1 MDDPR
6 GLPFIS
12 GAAIHAALDYPSLIS
27 ALGDAFAV
35 GAEAPVRASHAVTP
49 EGDRLLLMPAWRAGA
64 EIGVKVVTVFPR
76 NPARGLASVSALYV
90 LLDGAT
96 GHPVALL
103 DGEALTLRRTG
114 AASALASTYLSR
126 PDASVLLVV
135 GTGKLAPH
143 MDHAHCAVRAIEQ
156 VLVWGRVP
164 ERARALAADLGELG
178 YPARPAADLD
188 AALGAA
194 DIVSCATTARE
205 PVVAGA
211 SVRDGAHV
219 DLVGGFTRAMREGD
233 DALMQR
239 AELYVD
245 TYAGTLAEAGDLIQP
260 IERGLVTRSQ
270 IRAELADLVTGRAPG
285 RRDASVVTLFKSVG
299 TALEDLA
306 AARLA
311 AERLKLPRA
320 GD

>member
-1 MDDPR
+1 MGIPCV
-6 GLPFIS
+6 S
-12 GAAIHAALDYPSLIS
+12 GAAVHAALDYPSLIAALREAFS
-27 ALGDAFAV
+27 A

-49 EGDRLLLMPAWRAGA
+49 QGDRLLLMPAWRPGT

-126 PDASVLLVV
+126 ADARVLLVV

-143 MDHAHCAVRAIEQ
+143 MVHAHCAVRPIEQ
-156 VLVWGRVP
+156 VLVWGRTP
-164 ERARALAADLGELG
+164 ARARSLAAELG
-178 YPARPAADLD
+178 ASGFPAQAAGDLD
-188 AALGAA
+188 EALDVA
-194 DIVSCATTARE
+194 DIVTCATTARA
-205 PVVAGA
+205 PVVLGAG
-211 SVRDGAHV
+211 VRNGTHV
-219 DLVGGFTRAMREGD
+219 DLVGGFTRDMREVD
-233 DALMQR
+233 DALVQR

-245 TYAGTLAEAGDLIQP
+245 TCAGTLAEAGDLIQP
-260 IERGLVTRSQ
+260 LERGLVTRSQ

-285 RRDASVVTLFKSVG
+285 RRDASAITLFKSVG

-311 AERLKLPRA
+311 AARQPLGKI
-320 GD
+320 